1 MPEKLASTKKPLILR
16 IAVVIFFLLLLF
28 VLYRA
33 RQVLLPFLIGVFL
46 TYILQPLGRFFMA
59 KKIPLVFIVLIFYL
73 LMTGLFYVV
82 FFLALPSLMVQVS
95 ALLESLPEFIDSIT
109 DKMDVLLAGFRD
121 INLPESLI
129 EKIQQI
135 PAGWEDSLGEMLTG
149 VTRFLMGSFRYIFA
163 LLLAPIL
170 SYYMIKEQPSIK
182 KSIVAMLPP
191 AERSEILRIAGDINH
206 IFRSFF
212 TGYLLLALI
221 VGLLS
226 FVVLGLLGVRYSL
239 FLGVIMG
246 LTDLIPYFGP
256 FIGAIPAIVIALLQ
270 SPLTAIYTLIA
281 ILLIQQIESSVL
293 SPLII
298 GRRTGLSPL
307 TTIFVVLV
315 GGSFFGIL
323 GMIFAVP
330 VSAALKLIIAFIYT
344 RAVSPKSA

>member
-1 MPEKLASTKKPLILR
+1 MPENSKTTKKPFILK
-16 IAVVIFFLLLLF
+16 IAVAAFFVLLLF
-28 VLYRA
+28 VLYSA
-33 RQVLLPFLIGVFL
+33 RRVLLPFIIGLFL

-73 LMTGLFYVV
+73 LMTGIFYVV
-82 FFLALPSLMVQVS
+82 FFLALPSLMVQI
-95 ALLESLPEFIDSIT
+95 AAILESLPEFIGDIEG
-109 DKMDVLLAGFRD
+109 KMDGFLTGFRS
-121 INLPESLI
+121 INLPESLT
-129 EKIQQI
+129 EKIRQI
-135 PAGWEDSLGEMLTG
+135 PAGWEDRLGDMLEG
-149 VTRFLMGSFRYIFA
+149 VAHFLMDSFRYIFA

-182 KSIVAMLPP
+182 KSVTAMLPP

-212 TGYLLLALI
+212 TGYLLLATI

-226 FVVLGLLGVRYSL
+226 FLALGLLGVHYSL

-270 SPLTAIYTLIA
+270 SPLTALYTLIA
-281 ILLIQQIESSVL
+281 ILVIQQIESAVL

-307 TTIFVVLV
+307 MTIFVVLV

-323 GMIFAVP
+323 GMILAVP